1 MLVVGCAD
9 DAVPTSVGNETDS
22 GRSIGTDPMQ
32 PDSMVMVVDE
42 QDPDTG
48 VSAPECREGERRGC
62 EDSCGADLC
71 VDGEFQGVC
80 ESASEL
86 CNGIDDDCDEA
97 VDEDYEANGLGF
109 SCQII
114 QENGCTANGTN
125 VCSESGTS
133 VTCEAQ
139 PVMPG
144 DEICDGQD
152 NDCDS
157 AVDEDFPGS
166 VCCVET
172 YQCPIGNVCT
182 DGLCTKDDDVINP
195 GGSGGNA
202 ECDASSDCPFGQYCE
217 SGSCVSAGGICISD
231 SDCAAGYRCDDFI
244 CIPGT
249 GGSACTYDFECDSG
263 EVCEDGRCTSDDDFC
278 FVDADCPSGFEC
290 QTLICVPEGST
301 PGGGTDV
308 NFCTEVETLSGDSAV
323 EGSTQGRS
331 DSYRPSC
338 AYGSSEAPDLIYQW
352 QPTRSG
358 TYTLDTNGSSFDTIL
373 AVLDDCGTLGV
384 ELDCDDDDGDSTRS
398 SITIEANAFQTYYVV
413 ISGYFSTAS
422 GSTVL
427 NIVSDAVMMPDCTL
441 DSDCSGAEVCRSGR
455 CELGAGAGF
464 CGSTSSIT
472 TGGEVTGTTS
482 TAIDLAQPSCGQ
494 SSSIS
499 PDRIHRWTPTRT
511 ASYTLTTDGSS
522 FDTILVV
529 YEECDGSEADIECDD
544 DDGAGSQ
551 SSITLDAQAFET
563 YYILVSG
570 YKTEDAGNYTLN
582 ITEGDMT
589 SPECTSSAQCETD
602 QRCVDGVCVST
613 PSDNNLCDHFLYDAI
628 YGPSYPIIE
637 GGSLTED
644 VVNNCGTGTGG
655 DADFRWFPIR
665 SGNYTINADA
675 VSSDNVSLALH
686 SDCGNN
692 GTGEELACVDDWLSA
707 EERLQVTVDIDD
719 ISGYRIVV
727 SGRDAN
733 SDGAIVLTIECDSG
747 DCAN

>member
-48 VSAPECREGERRGC
+48 VSVSECREGERRGC

-86 CNGIDDDCDEA
+86 CNGVDDDCDEA

-249 GGSACTYDFECDSG
+249 GGSACTYDFECDSD

-373 AVLDDCGTLGV
+373 AILDDCGTLGV

-422 GSTVL
+422 GNTVL

-441 DSDCSGAEVCRSGR
+441 DSDCSGAEICRSGR

-472 TGGEVTGTTS
+472 TGIEVTGTTS
-482 TAIDLAQPSCGQ
+482 TASDLAQPSCGQ
-494 SSSIS
+494 SSSVS

-522 FDTILVV
+522 FDTVLAV
-529 YEECDGSEADIECDD
+529 YPDCDGVPDIHCDD
-544 DDGAGSQ
+544 DGGAGSQ
-551 SSITLDAQAFET
+551 SSITLDAQAFES
-563 YYILVSG
+563 YYVLVSG
-570 YKTEDAGNYTLN
+570 YKTDAKGNYSLN
-582 ITEGDMT
+582 VSEGGMT
-589 SPECTSSAQCETD
+589 SPECTSSAQCAAN
-602 QRCVDGVCVST
+602 QRCENERCVLEPTETS
-613 PSDNNLCDHFLYDAI
+613 PLCDRFRDDSLIEAN
-628 YGPSYPIIE
+628 YPINE
-637 GGSLTED
+637 TYSLTT
-644 VVNNCGTGTGG
+644 NSLSNCDDNDGPDYDIRWYPIQSGTYSIRVESNTGAALVLG
-655 DADFRWFPIR
+655 IYEGCNDFT
-665 SGNYTINADA
+665 GAL
-675 VSSDNVSLALH
+675 VS
-686 SDCGNN
+686 
-692 GTGEELACVDDWLSA
+692 CVDDWFSLNYEEA
-707 EERLQVTVDIDD
+707 EITVDVDAIDE
-719 ISGYRIVV
+719 YEIVV
-727 SGRDAN
+727 SGQD
-733 SDGAIVLTIECDSG
+733 SDDLGEFTLTIEQ
-747 DCAN
+747 N